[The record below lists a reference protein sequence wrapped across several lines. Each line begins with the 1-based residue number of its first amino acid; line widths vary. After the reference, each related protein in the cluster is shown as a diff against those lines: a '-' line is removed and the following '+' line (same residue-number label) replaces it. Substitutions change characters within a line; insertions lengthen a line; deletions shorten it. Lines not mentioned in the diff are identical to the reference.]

1 MVPHSL
7 CNKLTVIF
15 AIVGLSFEFILGTCI
30 ERDEQ
35 IQKYLTSSK
44 PPFDNYFNISKA
56 VYPSV
61 DLPSLLINIS
71 VVFLETAGEKSNGS
85 NSLSTL
91 KRNVSR
97 STLHFTWSTSC
108 LYVSVGEIS
117 LESMKWFSLGAIFPN
132 RRKREL
138 HITLP
143 ELCRDSPVD
152 INKTMEYFLST
163 DIAVNPLVFD
173 PSRNTVECIIP
184 GHEKAPPLPGL
195 KKLLHTLCWSLLYI
209 SLVMGTFTSQWVI
222 KKLREWDKE
231 ESWKNERSWKKIA
244 AMMISSV
251 FLFFGSLAIF
261 MACHHLLWILLGVIT
276 EPFWGFTILVAVISV
291 CTIFF
296 FLTSELFDVLPAPQN
311 SDPTRHDQPSG
322 DQKIVFIMSLIRSF
336 AVLSAF
342 VLLLLVLFAVAQV
355 FLSESLVATLVQN
368 ALTFFV
374 TAWLGYLGL
383 KKEIITGDLKIKRSE
398 NNGNNGVRTEE
409 GISLSV
415 QGDAGPS
422 T

>member
-1 MVPHSL
+1 M
-7 CNKLTVIF
+7 
-15 AIVGLSFEFILGTCI
+15 
-30 ERDEQ
+30 Q
-35 IQKYLTSSK
+35 
-44 PPFDNYFNISKA
+44 
-56 VYPSV
+56 
-61 DLPSLLINIS
+61 
-71 VVFLETAGEKSNGS
+71 
-85 NSLSTL
+85 
-91 KRNVSR
+91 
-97 STLHFTWSTSC
+97 
-108 LYVSVGEIS
+108 
-117 LESMKWFSLGAIFPN
+117 
-132 RRKREL
+132 
-138 HITLP
+138 
-143 ELCRDSPVD
+143 
-152 INKTMEYFLST
+152 

-173 PSRNTVECIIP
+173 PSRNTVECVIP

-251 FLFFGSLAIF
+251 FLFFGSLGINIYALIETKDLYVKVFLGFTIFVLLRRVVWCTWVHMDCNCNCNCIRNIFIQGHGHLTSKNFVSIVFLYPAIF

-276 EPFWGFTILVAVISV
+276 EPFWGFTILVAVFSV

-296 FLTSELFDVLPAPQN
+296 FLVSELFDVLPAPQN
-311 SDPTRHDQPSG
+311 SDPAQHDQPSG
-322 DQKIVFIMSLIRSF
+322 DLNIVFIMSVILSF

-355 FLSESLVATLVQN
+355 FLSESLVSTLVQN

-374 TAWLGYLGL
+374 AAWLGYLGL

>member
-1 MVPHSL
+1 MEKVVQVVQVVSSKSLPDLERFTFFRFSDISSLLSHISGSFSNIPERLSLTCFCACEKVAMVPHSL

-108 LYVSVGEIS
+108 LYVSGGEIS

-163 DIAVNPLVFD
+163 VND
-173 PSRNTVECIIP
+173 
-184 GHEKAPPLPGL
+184 H
-195 KKLLHTLCWSLLYI
+195 
-209 SLVMGTFTSQWVI
+209 
-222 KKLREWDKE
+222 
-231 ESWKNERSWKKIA
+231 
-244 AMMISSV
+244 
-251 FLFFGSLAIF
+251 
-261 MACHHLLWILLGVIT
+261 
-276 EPFWGFTILVAVISV
+276 
-291 CTIFF
+291 
-296 FLTSELFDVLPAPQN
+296 SELSN
-311 SDPTRHDQPSG
+311 
-322 DQKIVFIMSLIRSF
+322 
-336 AVLSAF
+336 
-342 VLLLLVLFAVAQV
+342 V
-355 FLSESLVATLVQN
+355 FLSMCS
-368 ALTFFV
+368 FV
-374 TAWLGYLGL
+374 
-383 KKEIITGDLKIKRSE
+383 
-398 NNGNNGVRTEE
+398 V
-409 GISLSV
+409 
-415 QGDAGPS
+415 
-422 T
+422 

>member
-1 MVPHSL
+1 M
-7 CNKLTVIF
+7 
-15 AIVGLSFEFILGTCI
+15 
-30 ERDEQ
+30 Q
-35 IQKYLTSSK
+35 
-44 PPFDNYFNISKA
+44 
-56 VYPSV
+56 
-61 DLPSLLINIS
+61 
-71 VVFLETAGEKSNGS
+71 
-85 NSLSTL
+85 
-91 KRNVSR
+91 
-97 STLHFTWSTSC
+97 
-108 LYVSVGEIS
+108 
-117 LESMKWFSLGAIFPN
+117 
-132 RRKREL
+132 
-138 HITLP
+138 
-143 ELCRDSPVD
+143 
-152 INKTMEYFLST
+152 

-231 ESWKNERSWKKIA
+231 ESWKKKRSWKKIA

-251 FLFFGSLAIF
+251 FLFFGSLSINIYVLIETKDSYVIVFLGFTIFVLLRRVVWCTWVHMDCNYNCIRNIFECFKKFNLRVTQGHGHLTSKNFVSIVFLYPAIF

-311 SDPTRHDQPSG
+311 SDPTQHDQPSG
-322 DQKIVFIMSLIRSF
+322 NQKIVFIMSLIRSF

-368 ALTFFV
+368 ALTFFI
-374 TAWLGYLGL
+374 TAWFGYLGF
-383 KKEIITGDLKIKRSE
+383 KKEITTGELKIIRSE
-398 NNGNNGVRTEE
+398 NNGNNGVRKEE
-409 GISLSV
+409 SIGMSAR
-415 QGDAGPS
+415 GDAGPS